1 MASVNEQ
8 IVRVFLEQL
17 GFMVRQPRKY
27 QIISRPKTAVEE
39 IDLVALRPTT
49 PASQLW
55 PNTPIWGATEL
66 LNVRCA
72 VFAVRG
78 WHSERFSPAILARSP
93 DVYRFA
99 SPEASRAAE
108 AEFPGETPAHVLC
121 IADLPADAALR
132 NETVSFLQKNGVDGI
147 LLFRPMLRALIDRI
161 DVKKSYEREDVLQ
174 LLRILKC
181 YDFLK
186 DAQMDLFGK
195 RRYVRPPRPAAP
207 PDTKDLFP

>member
-17 GFMVRQPRKY
+17 GFLVRQPRKY

-49 PASQLW
+49 PATQLW
-55 PNTPIWGATEL
+55 PNTAIWGPTEL

-72 VFAVRG
+72 VLAVRG

-93 DVYRFA
+93 DVYRIA
-99 SPEASRAAE
+99 SAEASRAAE

-132 NETVSFLQKNGVDGI
+132 NETVSFLQQNGVDGI

-161 DVKKSYEREDVLQ
+161 DVKKSYEREDILQ

-195 RRYVRPPRPAAP
+195 RRYVRPVKPAAAP
-207 PDTKDLFP
+207 ETKDLFP

>member
-39 IDLVALRPTT
+39 IDLIALRPTT
-49 PASQLW
+49 PATQLW
-55 PNTPIWGATEL
+55 PNTAIWGVNEL

-99 SPEASRAAE
+99 SAEASRAAE

-121 IADLPADAALR
+121 IADLPADAGLR
-132 NETVSFLQKNGVDGI
+132 NETTTFLQKNGVDGI

-186 DAQMDLFGK
+186 DGQMDLFGK
-195 RRYVRPPRPAAP
+195 RRFPRPARAVVP
-207 PDTKDLFP
+207 PETQDLFP